1 MNKHRLITAA
11 ALIAFSTTT
20 GCAYRYY
27 LGMHGP
33 STKNYPDFH
42 LASIKEDSQCLGCHA
57 TKEETPDAPQTT
69 HPNFQGCLKCHSD
82 EVKL

>member
-1 MNKHRLITAA
+1 MKKQQVLTFFALITLTAM
-11 ALIAFSTTT
+11 S

-33 STKNYPDFH
+33 STKNYPDVH
-42 LASIKEDSQCLGCHA
+42 SASIKEDSQCLVCHA

-69 HPNFQGCLKCHSD
+69 HPTFTGCLKCHSD
-82 EVKL
+82 EVKQ